1 MNNPRLFFI
10 PFVLSIVLSG
20 CDLCANEVS
29 QTVVSP
35 SGKLKAV
42 VFNRNCG
49 ATTGF
54 NTQVSI
60 QSASEPLPD
69 EGGNILILGGT
80 VPLKI
85 EWRSDSTLHL
95 SGLGTATVFQQAYS
109 VAGVSVNYD
118 R

>member
-1 MNNPRLFFI
+1 MKNTLRF
-10 PFVLSIVLSG
+10 FVLLTLSVVVSA
-20 CDLCANEVS
+20 CDPCGNEVS
-29 QTVVSP
+29 QTVISP

-60 QSASEPLPD
+60 IPAKESLPGD
-69 EGGNILILGGT
+69 GGNTLILGGS

-85 EWRSDSTLHL
+85 EWRTDAELHL
-95 SGLGTATVFQQAYS
+95 SGFRAARVFRQSHAA
-109 VAGVSVNYD
+109 AGVSVSYSN
-118 R
+118 